1 MYCGHFGFSE
11 KPFDMTPDPK
21 YLYLNHNNKEVFAAL
36 KYGIRDRRGFIS
48 IIGEVGTGK
57 TTLLNA
63 ALDQLDEN
71 TKAAYIFNTSVTF
84 DKILATTLFELGLK
98 KPDES
103 LSKIHAIDR
112 LNNFA
117 IKQLTAGGNVALII
131 DEAQNLDMKSLE
143 NLRLLSNLETRKHKL
158 IQIVIAG
165 QPELDAILQRQELRQ
180 LTQRINLNRYVIPLS
195 EKETNDYIRHRL
207 TVADY
212 KGPHLFDRR
221 AQKLIWEFSHG
232 IPRKI
237 NILCDNALLT
247 GYGVKKKRITTSLM
261 EEAIKDLTRTPF
273 VPSGA
278 PPNQIATHRID
289 RRRRETT
296 RLLPR
301 RWSLAAGLALMAVI
315 IFGLGLILGNPDLG
329 WRENITRLS
338 QRVFLSQK
346 TSQGGGAGGIP
357 TTELPGEDI
366 QAKMNQAIEA
376 ARVPTEKVK
385 AEPVPA
391 GKTKDEP
398 APTEAVK
405 AASVPTEKAEAEPV
419 PAGMTR
425 DAPAPTEAIKAT
437 SVPTEKTE
445 AEPVPAEAVETAR
458 VSAESL
464 VTASVPAD
472 KAEVEPAPA
481 LEATTGSTPAA
492 EVEAARVLAEELE
505 ASRDSAEDVVATG
518 VPGDKVG
525 PTSTA
530 ATPQANVLPESVG
543 TTEETKKEEATFAKE
558 ETTEESDGSQLV
570 ELPREEMQLALPIRP
585 GDTLTAIIIQH
596 YGSYNKETLRAVLHE
611 NPEIQNPNLIFA
623 GEILKLPLPSEK
635 P

>member
-112 LNNFA
+112 LNKFA

-221 AQKLIWEFSHG
+221 AQKLIWEYSHG

-261 EEAIKDLTRTPF
+261 EEAVKDLTRTPF

-289 RRRRETT
+289 RRRRKTT
-296 RLLPR
+296 RPLPR

-366 QAKMNQAIEA
+366 QARMNQAIEA
-376 ARVPTEKVK
+376 ARVPTEK
-385 AEPVPA
+385 
-391 GKTKDEP
+391 
-398 APTEAVK
+398 
-405 AASVPTEKAEAEPV
+405 AEAEPV
-419 PAGMTR
+419 PAVEVTT
-425 DAPAPTEAIKAT
+425 A
-437 SVPTEKTE
+437 
-445 AEPVPAEAVETAR
+445 PAEAVEAAR

-481 LEATTGSTPAA
+481 LEATTGPTPA
-492 EVEAARVLAEELE
+492 EVVEAAPVLAEELE

-530 ATPQANVLPESVG
+530 AAPQANVLPESVG
-543 TTEETKKEEATFAKE
+543 TTEETKKEGATFAKE
-558 ETTEESDGSQLV
+558 ETTEESGGSQLL
-570 ELPREEMQLALPIRP
+570 ELPREELQLALSIRP
-585 GDTLTAIIIQH
+585 GDTLTEIIIQH

>member
-21 YLYLNHNNKEVFAAL
+21 YLYLNRNNKEVFAAL

-98 KPDES
+98 KSDES

-117 IKQLTAGGNVALII
+117 IEQLTAGGNVALII

-195 EKETNDYIRHRL
+195 EKETNDYIQHRL

-212 KGPHLFDRR
+212 KGPNLFDRR

-247 GYGVKKKRITTSLM
+247 GYGVKKRRITTSLM
-261 EEAIKDLTRTPF
+261 QEAIRDLTRTPF
-273 VPSGA
+273 VPAGA
-278 PPNQIATHRID
+278 LQNQSATHRIG

-296 RLLPR
+296 RWLPR
-301 RWSLAAGLALMAVI
+301 RWSLAAGLALAAVI

-338 QRVFLSQK
+338 QGVFLSKK

-357 TTELPGEDI
+357 TTERTGEDI
-366 QAKMNQAIEA
+366 QAKLNRAIEP
-376 ARVPTEKVK
+376 ARVPTEKVGT
-385 AEPVPA
+385 EPVPA
-391 GKTKDEP
+391 GMTKHAP
-398 APTEAVK
+398 APTKAVK
-405 AASVPTEKAEAEPV
+405 VTSVSTEKAEAEPV
-419 PAGMTR
+419 AALEVTTASAPEEKVEAG
-425 DAPAPTEAIKAT
+425 
-437 SVPTEKTE
+437 
-445 AEPVPAEAVETAR
+445 R
-458 VSAESL
+458 VSAESI
-464 VTASVPAD
+464 VTAGVPKD
-472 KAEVEPAPA
+472 KAEVIPAPA
-481 LEATTGSTPAA
+481 LEVATGPAPA
-492 EVEAARVLAEELE
+492 EEVEATSVLAEELE
-505 ASRDSAEDVVATG
+505 TSRVTAGDVVATG
-518 VPGDKVG
+518 VPEDKVD
-525 PTSTA
+525 PISTA
-530 ATPQANVLPESVG
+530 AAPQTNALPESVG
-543 TTEETKKEEATFAKE
+543 ATEKTKKRSRNSRTGGNNGGIWWVAVARIA
-558 ETTEESDGSQLV
+558 
-570 ELPREEMQLALPIRP
+570 PRRIAVSTIHPTRRYAHCNHHTALRI
-585 GDTLTAIIIQH
+585 
-596 YGSYNKETLRAVLHE
+596 V
-611 NPEIQNPNLIFA
+611 
-623 GEILKLPLPSEK
+623 
-635 P
+635 

>member
-21 YLYLNHNNKEVFAAL
+21 YLYLNRNNKEVFAAL

-98 KPDES
+98 KSDES

-117 IKQLTAGGNVALII
+117 IEQLTAGGNVALII

-195 EKETNDYIRHRL
+195 EKETNDYIQHRL

-212 KGPHLFDRR
+212 KGPNLFDRR

-247 GYGVKKKRITTSLM
+247 GYGVKKRRITTSLM
-261 EEAIKDLTRTPF
+261 QEAIRDLTRTPF
-273 VPSGA
+273 VPAGA
-278 PPNQIATHRID
+278 LQNQSATHRIG

-296 RLLPR
+296 RWLPR

-338 QRVFLSQK
+338 QGVFLSKK

-357 TTELPGEDI
+357 TTERTGEDI
-366 QAKMNQAIEA
+366 QAKLNRAIEP
-376 ARVPTEKVK
+376 ARVPTEKVGT
-385 AEPVPA
+385 EPVPA
-391 GKTKDEP
+391 GMTKDAP
-398 APTEAVK
+398 APTLAVK
-405 AASVPTEKAEAEPV
+405 AADVPTEKAEAEPV
-419 PAGMTR
+419 AALEDTT
-425 DAPAPTEAIKAT
+425 APAPEEKVEAG
-437 SVPTEKTE
+437 
-445 AEPVPAEAVETAR
+445 R
-458 VSAESL
+458 VSAESI
-464 VTASVPAD
+464 VTASVPTD
-472 KAEVEPAPA
+472 KAEVIPAPA
-481 LEATTGSTPAA
+481 LEVATGPAPA
-492 EVEAARVLAEELE
+492 EEVEATSVLAEELE
-505 ASRDSAEDVVATG
+505 TSRVTAGDVVATG
-518 VPGDKVG
+518 VPEDKVD
-525 PTSTA
+525 PISTA
-530 ATPQANVLPESVG
+530 AAPQTNALPESVG
-543 TTEETKKEEATFAKE
+543 ATEKTKKEVATVAQE
-558 ETTEESDGSQLV
+558 ETTEESGGSQLL
-570 ELPREEMQLALPIRP
+570 ESPREKLQLALSIRP

-611 NPEIQNPNLIFA
+611 NPEIQDPDLIIA
-623 GEILKLPLPSEK
+623 GETLKLPLPSEK